1 MLSGVDLRVRRME
14 TRASTLPTFRE
25 SSDCGLSTCWP
36 AKVELLIADAVAM
49 ILILTNCHTQFPL
62 IPFLFSSSS
71 LTYFHNHIPSRDQ
84 RRRRQR
90 QLRHQAMQID
100 ETTTT
105 AAPHYL
111 PRYSN
116 TTYQSK
122 LPTYPLLSRSRS
134 YPYNIMNESIGDT
147 FLIGGLDE
155 AGLKLGD
162 YWPLNSYPFKKNP
175 G

>member
-49 ILILTNCHTQFPL
+49 ILILTNCHTHFPA

-71 LTYFHNHIPSRDQ
+71 LTYLPQSLTRA
-84 RRRRQR
+84 RP
-90 QLRHQAMQID
+90 

-105 AAPHYL
+105 TATATPSNANRRHNNCSATLPTTLLWHYL
-111 PRYSN
+111 PTQ
-116 TTYQSK
+116 TTY
-122 LPTYPLLSRSRS
+122 LPSTFPILSLQFTVRINWWHVPDWR
-134 YPYNIMNESIGDT
+134 IGP
-147 FLIGGLDE
+147 GGVE
-155 AGLKLGD
+155 AGWLLATEF
-162 YWPLNSYPFKKNP
+162 LSFF
-175 G
+175 